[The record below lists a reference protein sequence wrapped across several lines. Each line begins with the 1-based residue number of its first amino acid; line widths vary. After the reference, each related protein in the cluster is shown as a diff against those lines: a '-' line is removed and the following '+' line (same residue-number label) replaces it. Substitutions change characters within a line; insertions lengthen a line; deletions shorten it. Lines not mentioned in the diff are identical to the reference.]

1 MLVGIVAAPSV
12 FLLSFGLFTKTA
24 TTRSGRLFHSFSDR
38 WREHTLKA
46 CRGPLGPKT
55 LGSAKAPHT
64 ARGHR
69 GSGLKILNLG
79 LLSHFGDSGLRPRPA
94 FLPLRLLA
102 LTDGCTPLLWQ
113 KQTSYFKLCLPG
125 CWVFLFFFS
134 SLYVFFLCRAESRE
148 AAEEERPW
156 QRRAG
161 REGKAPQMK
170 ILNQHASPLQLRPR
184 RGLHLIYSPKPWE
197 SGHQKEPNYQVSCTQ
212 LPNSVM
218 WPALD
223 PT

>member
-1 MLVGIVAAPSV
+1 MALWALRPLA
-12 FLLSFGLFTKTA
+12 LLKPL
-24 TTRSGRLFHSFSDR
+24 TRHAG
-38 WREHTLKA
+38 T
-46 CRGPLGPKT
+46 G
-55 LGSAKAPHT
+55 
-64 ARGHR
+64 
-69 GSGLKILNLG
+69 GSGLKIPNLG
-79 LLSHFGDSGLRPRPA
+79 LLSHSGDSGLRPRPA

-102 LTDGCTPLLWQ
+102 LTDGCTPLLWR
-113 KQTSYFKLCLPG
+113 KQMSYFKPRPPC
-125 CWVFLFFFS
+125 CWWVVVFFF
-134 SLYVFFLCRAESRE
+134 LCMCFFFPLCRAESRE

>member
-12 FLLSFGLFTKTA
+12 FLLSFGLFTKTV

-113 KQTSYFKLCLPG
+113 KQMSYFKLCLPG
-125 CWVFLFFFS
+125 CWVLFFF
-134 SLYVFFLCRAESRE
+134 LPVCFFFLPCREPRGGGGRAAVAEESRKRRE
-148 AAEEERPW
+148 SSPDENPKSACLAAAAEAS
-156 QRRAG
+156 AG
-161 REGKAPQMK
+161 IAFN
-170 ILNQHASPLQLRPR
+170 LFS
-184 RGLHLIYSPKPWE
+184 
-197 SGHQKEPNYQVSCTQ
+197 
-212 LPNSVM
+212 
-218 WPALD
+218 
-223 PT
+223 

>member
-1 MLVGIVAAPSV
+1 MLKMPHSDFWYSCVTLICLLFFLDYLLKRWQQGPSDSFTV
-12 FLLSFGLFTKTA
+12 FW
-24 TTRSGRLFHSFSDR
+24 DW

-55 LGSAKAPHT
+55 PGSTKAPHT
-64 ARGHR
+64 ARGHW

-79 LLSHFGDSGLRPRPA
+79 LLSHLVTLFSGLV
-94 FLPLRLLA
+94 LPSSPCGSSLWLTAARLYCGKNKWRILSRVV
-102 LTDGCTPLLWQ
+102 G
-113 KQTSYFKLCLPG
+113 
-125 CWVFLFFFS
+125 VFLCVSFFS
-134 SLYVFFLCRAESRE
+134 PCRAESRE

-170 ILNQHASPLQLRPR
+170 ILNQHALPLQLRPR